1 MDMFNQNFLL
11 MRTQR
16 QIKFSKNSL
25 TKQASLFA
33 IACFV
38 LFLNSCKVK
47 ETDVTP
53 VEPPVDTSPAN
64 KFSADVASSWVELQM
79 KLTKTTAG
87 YTPPVSARAYA
98 LGGLTMY
105 ESVVGGLTDNQSLV
119 GQLKDLA
126 ALPKTETGKDYNW
139 AISANAAEANIM
151 RSLYAEVSRPQAV
164 TNKRIIDSVE
174 VVLKNANKT
183 GVAQDIIDRSEKY
196 GQSIADAIF
205 EWSKTDGGHEG
216 YKRNFPATY
225 VVPVFDGA
233 WQVTENGQKIPM
245 QPTWGTNRTFVPA
258 NQDMPL
264 PNPIAYSASLG
275 GTYFGQYFEVYA
287 INKSLTA
294 DQKEIAAFWADNP
307 TETFTPAGHSY
318 NITNIAIKQS
328 KAGLGK
334 AAEAFARAG
343 ITLNDAFINCWK
355 CKFKFNN
362 ERPYTMIR
370 RTIDATWKPLFVT
383 PPFPGFPSGHSTQSS
398 AVSEVLTNFFGDNFA
413 FTDNSHDGRK
423 DVTTGII
430 LKSRSYKSFAEFSK
444 EAALSRLYGGIH
456 TRQDNEVGLAEGKK
470 VAKNVLALKFK
481 K

>member
-1 MDMFNQNFLL
+1 MFNQNFLL
-11 MRTQR
+11 MKTQR
-16 QIKFSKNSL
+16 LINSSKRIL
-25 TKQASLFA
+25 KKHAPLLA
-33 IACFV
+33 IACFA
-38 LFLNSCKVK
+38 LFLDSCKVK

-53 VEPPVDTSPAN
+53 EPPKEDTSPAN
-64 KFSADVASSWVELQM
+64 KFSADVASTWAEMQL

-87 YTPPVSARAYA
+87 YTPPVAARAYA

-105 ESVVGGLTDNQSLV
+105 EAVVGGLDYNQSLT
-119 GQLKDLA
+119 GQLA
-126 ALPKTETGKDYNW
+126 ALTALPKIETGKTYNW
-139 AISANAAEANIM
+139 AISANAAEANMM
-151 RSLYAEVSRPQAV
+151 RALYAEVSRPQAV
-164 TNKRIIDSVE
+164 TNKRIVDSVE

-233 WQVTENGQKIPM
+233 WQVTESGQKIPM
-245 QPTWGTNRTFVPA
+245 QPTWGTNRTFVQA

-264 PNPIAYSASLG
+264 PNPIGYSASL
-275 GTYFGQYFEVYA
+275 TSPYFGQYFEVYA

-307 TETFTPAGHSY
+307 TETFTPGGHSY
-318 NITNIAIKQS
+318 YITDIAVKQS
-328 KAGLGK
+328 KSGLGK
-334 AAEAFARAG
+334 AAEAFARSG

-370 RTIDATWKPLFVT
+370 RTIDPNWKGLFVT

-398 AVSEVLTNFFGDNFA
+398 AVSEVLANFFGENFA

-423 DVTTGII
+423 DATTGII
-430 LKSRSYKSFAEFSK
+430 LKSRSYKSFAAFSR

-456 TRQDNEVGLAEGKK
+456 TRQDNETGLAEGKK
-470 VAKNVLALKFK
+470 IAKNVLALKFK

>member
-1 MDMFNQNFLL
+1 MFNQKIPK

-16 QIKFSKNSL
+16 LIKSSKKIL
-25 TKQASLFA
+25 MKHASLLA
-33 IACFV
+33 IACFA
-38 LFLNSCKVK
+38 LFLDSCKVK
-47 ETDVTP
+47 ETDITP

-64 KFSADVASSWVELQM
+64 KFSADIASSWAELQM

-87 YTPPVSARAYA
+87 YTPPVAARAYA
-98 LGGLTMY
+98 LGGLTIY
-105 ESVVGGLTDNQSLV
+105 ESVVGGLTNNQSLA
-119 GQLKDLA
+119 GQLKDLTT
-126 ALPKTETGKDYNW
+126 LPKTETGKDYNW

-174 VVLKNANKT
+174 VILKNANKT
-183 GVAQDIIDRSEKY
+183 GIAQDVIDRSEKY

-225 VVPVFDGA
+225 VAPVFDGA
-233 WQVTENGQKIPM
+233 WQTTENGQKIPM

-258 NQDMPL
+258 NQNMPL
-264 PNPIAYSASLG
+264 PNPIAYSSSLG
-275 GTYFGQYFEVYA
+275 AAYFGQYFETYA
-287 INKSLTA
+287 INKALTA
-294 DQKEIAAFWADNP
+294 EQKEIAAFWADNP
-307 TETFTPAGHSY
+307 TETFTPGGHSY
-318 NITNIAIKQS
+318 FITNIAVKQS
-328 KAGLGK
+328 KSGLGK

-355 CKFKFNN
+355 CKYKFNN

-370 RTIDATWKPLFVT
+370 RTIDPNWKGLFVT
-383 PPFPGFPSGHSTQSS
+383 PSFPGFPSGHSTQSS
-398 AVSEVLTNFFGDNFA
+398 AVSDVLTNFFGENFA
-413 FTDNSHDGRK
+413 FTDNSHDGRT
-423 DVTTGII
+423 DATTGIV
-430 LKSRSYKSFAEFSK
+430 LKARSFKSFAEFSR

-470 VAKNVLALKFK
+470 IAKNVLALKFK

>member
-1 MDMFNQNFLL
+1 

-16 QIKFSKNSL
+16 LIITPGKNFIKH
-25 TKQASLFA
+25 ASILAFA
-33 IACFV
+33 CLA
-38 LFLNSCKVK
+38 LFLDSCKVK

-53 VEPPVDTSPAN
+53 QPPKEDISPAN
-64 KFSADVASSWVELQM
+64 KFSANVASTWVEIQLM
-79 KLTKTTAG
+79 LTKTTAG
-87 YTPPVSARAYA
+87 YTPPVAARAYA

-105 ESVVGGLTDNQSLV
+105 ESVVGGLSNNQSLL
-119 GQLKDLA
+119 GQLA
-126 ALPKTETGKDYNW
+126 ALTTLPKAETGKDYNW

-151 RSLYAEVSRPQAV
+151 RALYAEASRPQAV
-164 TNKRIIDSVE
+164 SNKRIIDSVE

-183 GVAQDIIDRSEKY
+183 GVTQDIIDRSEKY

-225 VVPVFDGA
+225 LTPVFPGS
-233 WQVTENGQKIPM
+233 WQVTEGGQKTPM
-245 QPTWGTNRTFVPA
+245 QPTWGTNRTFVPT
-258 NQDMPL
+258 NQEIPL
-264 PNPIAYSASLG
+264 PNPIPFSTSLTSA
-275 GTYFGQYFEVYA
+275 YFGQYFEVHA
-287 INKSLTA
+287 INKSLTS

-318 NITNIAIKQS
+318 NITNIAVKQS
-328 KAGLGK
+328 KSGLGK
-334 AAEAFARAG
+334 ASEAFARAG
-343 ITLNDAFINCWK
+343 ITLNDAFISCWK
-355 CKFKFNN
+355 CKFRFNN

-370 RTIDATWKPLFVT
+370 REIDPTWKPLFST

-398 AVSEVLTNFFGDNFA
+398 AVSDVLTNFFGENFV

-423 DVTTGII
+423 DITTGIV
-430 LKSRSYKSFAEFSK
+430 LKSRNFKSFADFSR
-444 EAALSRLYGGIH
+444 EAAISRLYGGIH
-456 TRQDNEVGLAEGKK
+456 PRQDNETGLAEGKK